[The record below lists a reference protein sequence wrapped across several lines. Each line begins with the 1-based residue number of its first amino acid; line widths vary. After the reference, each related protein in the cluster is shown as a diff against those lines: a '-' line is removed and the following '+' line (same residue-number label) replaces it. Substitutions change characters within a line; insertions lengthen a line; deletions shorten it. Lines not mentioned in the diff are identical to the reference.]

1 MPIVKTF
8 EENAYNSKRFVKALK
23 FYDYRGDCSLINQI
37 IVDEGILDHEFRT
50 YDSSIL
56 MFGNSIIFYKREDNW
71 HKLCQYDVVSNEL
84 KEIEGYSI
92 KEPINED
99 IRYHIIFS
107 QKFGEKKTINQ
118 DELHY

>member
-1 MPIVKTF
+1 
-8 EENAYNSKRFVKALK
+8 
-23 FYDYRGDCSLINQI
+23 
-37 IVDEGILDHEFRT
+37 
-50 YDSSIL
+50 

-107 QKFGEKKTINQ
+107 
-118 DELHY
+118 